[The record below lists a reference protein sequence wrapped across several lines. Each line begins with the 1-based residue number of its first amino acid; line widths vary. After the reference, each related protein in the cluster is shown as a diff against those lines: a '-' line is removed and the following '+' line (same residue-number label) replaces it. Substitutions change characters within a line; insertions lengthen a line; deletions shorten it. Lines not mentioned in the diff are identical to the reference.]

1 MFWVSNIVQ
10 LVPVCSFVGWMAAS
24 STGGNPGM
32 EGHFYFQFCFLYF
45 LTVGVSIL
53 GLWSARKASDSRQ
66 ASKVSS
72 NGNGNRGNSSSD
84 KEKSTTEVR
93 QSSYSYTMDEL
104 NGQARPKETV

>member
-24 STGGNPGM
+24 STDGNPGM

-45 LTVGVSIL
+45 FAVLVGSV
-53 GLWSARKASDSRQ
+53 GLWSARKASDSHQ
-66 ASKVSS
+66 GSKVSS
-72 NGNGNRGNSSSD
+72 TGNHGNSSSD
-84 KEKSTTEVR
+84 KEKSTTEIR
-93 QSSYSYTMDEL
+93 HSSFSYTMDEL